1 MATSN
6 ICQNLPKYECSQATT
21 PSGRNNKAGW
31 YDIHEKHSKL
41 ARFSQSS
48 SVILCGDSIVAG
60 LSRYPKVW
68 NRFFKPWKA
77 LNFGIGGDRT
87 QHVLWRAEHI
97 KLPATTKIAVIH
109 CGTNNIE
116 QDQPWDIANG
126 IISIGLAFQEKR
138 PGIKV
143 IVTGLLPR
151 DFDWSYRRDKIIKT
165 NIYLEKLCC
174 TKMKDFFY
182 MRQDS
187 DWTLEGGELNS
198 NLYHTDCLHL
208 IETGNEKFAKSIANV
223 LYRVIEGREID
234 YPSDESDFIRPA
246 PYVAPCPVSCVTPR
260 PVLCSVS
267 MSRNVICPNTLPLNK
282 GVNSPKPKWEKC
294 WYVHCPPVPL
304 SPARVSKHVSKTIS
318 SSVHKRVRKPVSKPI
333 SSSVCKCICKPVST
347 CVRNCVDTVP
357 RSHASK
363 FVRPQATSITSTKI
377 LYTVLTFSLLI
388 FLTFYTS
395 NIYNFNNT
403 FFNSTFTNL
412 FFNSGNSLL
421 SFNLTFTNLFFK
433 TLRKLCIIY

>member
-1 MATSN
+1 MKLVQ
-6 ICQNLPKYECSQATT
+6 ICQGTE
-21 PSGRNNKAGW
+21 
-31 YDIHEKHSKL
+31 D
-41 ARFSQSS
+41 F
-48 SVILCGDSIVAG
+48 
-60 LSRYPKVW
+60 
-68 NRFFKPWKA
+68 
-77 LNFGIGGDRT
+77 FGIGGDRT

-174 TKMKDFFY
+174 TKVKDFFY

-260 PVLCSVS
+260 PVFCSVSCVTPRPVLCSVS

-333 SSSVCKCICKPVST
+333 SSSV
-347 CVRNCVDTVP
+347 
-357 RSHASK
+357 
-363 FVRPQATSITSTKI
+363 
-377 LYTVLTFSLLI
+377 L
-388 FLTFYTS
+388 
-395 NIYNFNNT
+395 
-403 FFNSTFTNL
+403 
-412 FFNSGNSLL
+412 
-421 SFNLTFTNLFFK
+421 
-433 TLRKLCIIY
+433 

>member
-1 MATSN
+1 MV
-6 ICQNLPKYECSQATT
+6 
-21 PSGRNNKAGW
+21 
-31 YDIHEKHSKL
+31 L
-41 ARFSQSS
+41 A
-48 SVILCGDSIVAG
+48 
-60 LSRYPKVW
+60 
-68 NRFFKPWKA
+68 
-77 LNFGIGGDRT
+77 
-87 QHVLWRAEHI
+87 
-97 KLPATTKIAVIH
+97 
-109 CGTNNIE
+109 
-116 QDQPWDIANG
+116 
-126 IISIGLAFQEKR
+126 
-138 PGIKV
+138 
-143 IVTGLLPR
+143 
-151 DFDWSYRRDKIIKT
+151 
-165 NIYLEKLCC
+165 
-174 TKMKDFFY
+174 
-182 MRQDS
+182 
-187 DWTLEGGELNS
+187 
-198 NLYHTDCLHL
+198 
-208 IETGNEKFAKSIANV
+208 EKFAKSIANV
-223 LYRVIEGREID
+223 LYKVIEGREID

-246 PYVAPCPVSCVTPR
+246 PYVAPCPVSRVTPRPVFCSVSCVTPR

-267 MSRNVICPNTLPLNK
+267 MPRNVICPNTLPLNK

-304 SPARVSKHVSKTIS
+304 SPAHVSKHVSKTIS

-412 FFNSGNSLL
+412 FSNSGNSLL

-433 TLRKLCIIY
+433 TENYALFTKNNISAPTSHTIIIIIIIIKHLFWLFHITWFFVLLQHKV